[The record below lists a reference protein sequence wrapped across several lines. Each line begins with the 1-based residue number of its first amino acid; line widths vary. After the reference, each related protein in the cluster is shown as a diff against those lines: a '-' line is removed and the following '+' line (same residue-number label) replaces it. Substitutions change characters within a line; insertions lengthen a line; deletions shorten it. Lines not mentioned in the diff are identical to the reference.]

1 MVTNYLSFRR
11 RSTLVMTGVAL
22 VAVAAILVAV
32 LGNGGLRATATVV
45 AIVCAVGVV
54 GVFLVE
60 RRAAGRAAED
70 CGHLVARYCDFV
82 VGNESVA
89 RDGLLASVE
98 VWHQKVHIQANGD
111 VREVVV
117 LEAVAERDEVY
128 FIRFQ
133 LGSDWEQ
140 PAKYRRN
147 VLVNADNIEID
158 GRSTKHWS
166 ITNSWLS
173 GARLMSIVH
182 FHSPVRMGQVIRM
195 EMTRF
200 WPAKCLPLMRRGAA
214 ERFVFGTTELLH
226 IRNLEYQVSLPTGFD
241 ADYEPIGF
249 TPPDHRISVNGYTDV
264 GGRRVFICRATEMPE
279 RHTVGMRL
287 ALT

>member
-1 MVTNYLSFRR
+1 MVSNYLSFRR
-11 RSTLVMTGVAL
+11 QSVLMMAGVAA
-22 VAVAAILVAV
+22 VAVAAILAAV

-54 GVFLVE
+54 AVFLVE
-60 RRAAGRAAED
+60 GRAAGRAAED

-82 VGNESVA
+82 VGNESAA

-98 VWHQKVHIQANGD
+98 NWHQKVHIQPNGD

-128 FIRFQ
+128 FIRFH

-147 VLVNADNIEID
+147 VLVNADSIEID
-158 GRSTKHWS
+158 GRPTKHWS

-173 GARLMSIVH
+173 GARLTSIVH
-182 FHSPVRMGQVIRM
+182 FHSPVRMGQVVRM

-200 WPAKCLPLMRRGAA
+200 WPAKCLPLMRRGMA
-214 ERFVFGTTELLH
+214 ERFVFGATELLR
-226 IRNLEYQVSLPTGFD
+226 IRHLEYQVSLPIGFD
-241 ADYEPIGF
+241 ARYEPIGF
-249 TPPDHRISVNGYTDV
+249 TPPDNRISVNGYTDV
-264 GGRRVFICRATEMPE
+264 GGRRVFICRVTELPE
-279 RHTVGMRL
+279 RLTVGMRL

>member
-1 MVTNYLSFRR
+1 MLSNYLSFRR
-11 RSTLVMTGVAL
+11 RSALGMTGGAL
-22 VAVAAILVAV
+22 VAVAVILVAV
-32 LGNGGLRATATVV
+32 PGNGGLRATATVV
-45 AIVCAVGVV
+45 GIVGGV

-82 VGNESVA
+82 VGNGSVA
-89 RDGLLASVE
+89 RDGPLASVE
-98 VWHQKVHIQANGD
+98 NWHQKVRIQPNGD

-128 FIRFQ
+128 FIRFH
-133 LGSDWEQ
+133 LGCDWAQ

-147 VLVNADNIEID
+147 VLVNADRIEID
-158 GRSTKHWS
+158 GRSTKQWS

-173 GARLMSIVH
+173 DARLTSIVH
-182 FHSPVRMGQVIRM
+182 FHSPIRMGQVIRM

-200 WPAKCLPLMRRGAA
+200 WPAKCLPLMRRGVA
-214 ERFVFGTTELLH
+214 ERFVFGTTELLRVRH
-226 IRNLEYQVSLPTGFD
+226 LEYQVSLPAGFD
-241 ADYEPIGF
+241 ARYEPIGF
-249 TPPDHRISVNGYTDV
+249 TPPDHRVSVNPYTDV
-264 GGRRVFICRATEMPE
+264 GGRRVFICRGTELPQ
-279 RHTVGMRL
+279 RLTVGMRL